1 MRCRPSR
8 SGRRVANRAGPQEV
22 VRRTWPLC
30 RAGVPAHAPFSVRA
44 DTRAAKR
51 NVDRRAR
58 ARARAHRAVPRFAG
72 VPARSEEHT
81 SELQSP
87 VHLCTLSLHD
97 ALPISDRAAASPTGQ
112 DRRRSY
118 AERGRYAAQVC
129 RLTRHFPS
137 AQILVLRSE
146 TLTDAHGRALEHI
159 AQFLALPAFPPDRK
173 STRLNSSH
181 PSISALF
188 PYTTLFRS
196 PIGPPR
202 RQPGRTAGGR
212 TPNVA
217 AMPRRCA
224 GSRAIFRPRR
234 YSCCEAKR

>member
-1 MRCRPSR
+1 MT
-8 SGRRVANRAGPQEV
+8 AYNRAG
-22 VRRTWPLC
+22 RWPWI
-30 RAGVPAHAPFSVRA
+30 A
-44 DTRAAKR
+44 
-51 NVDRRAR
+51 RRAR
-58 ARARAHRAVPRFAG
+58 ATLPVLDAGRGAPRALQPRDEGHRRAAQPDHARVLALEQGAPERTRVASVPRCVAG
-72 VPARSEEHT
+72 RA
-81 SELQSP
+81 
-87 VHLCTLSLHD
+87 
-97 ALPISDRAAASPTGQ
+97 DRAAASPTGQ